1 MYCERCGKEIDEAL
15 NYCNGC
21 GTPLKR
27 ETGSYRTVVTMMI
40 SALAVVGI
48 AGLGIL
54 IGLFAVLLDRVSRP
68 EPVFAF
74 AVFYLAAWFGV
85 CFMMMRQISKLVDA
99 NIAGK
104 ISFDPEKSRH
114 AGAPLVQL
122 PPRTTAQLEQF
133 REPASVIENT
143 TRTLDGVPI
152 GKRA

>member
-1 MYCERCGKEIDEAL
+1 MYCERCGKKIDEAL

-21 GTPLKR
+21 GTSLKR
-27 ETGSYRTVVTMMI
+27 ETGSYRTVLTMMI
-40 SALAVVGI
+40 AALSVVGI

-54 IGLFAVLLDRVSRP
+54 IGLLTVLLDRVSRP

-104 ISFDPEKSRH
+104 ISFDPEKSRQ
-114 AGAPLVQL
+114 AGTPLVQL
-122 PPRTTAQLEQF
+122 PPRTTAQLEEF
-133 REPASVIENT
+133 REPASVIDNT
-143 TRTLDGVPI
+143 TRTLDEVRL

>member
-1 MYCERCGKEIDEAL
+1 MYCERCGKEIDDSL

-27 ETGSYRTVVTMMI
+27 EIGSYRTVITMMI
-40 SALAVVGI
+40 AALSVVGI

-54 IGLFAVLLDRVSRP
+54 IVLLAVLLNRVARP

-104 ISFDPEKSRH
+104 IRFDPEKSRQT
-114 AGAPLVQL
+114 GSPLVQL
-122 PPRTTAQLEQF
+122 PPRTTAQLEEYRQ
-133 REPASVIENT
+133 PASVIENT
-143 TRTLDGVPI
+143 TRTLDEVPV
-152 GKRA
+152 GK